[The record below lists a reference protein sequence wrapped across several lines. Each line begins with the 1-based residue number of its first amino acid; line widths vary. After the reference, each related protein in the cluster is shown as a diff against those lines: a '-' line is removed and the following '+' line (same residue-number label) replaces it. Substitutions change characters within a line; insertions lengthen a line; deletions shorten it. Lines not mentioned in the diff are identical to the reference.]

1 MNFPILSS
9 LILLPIIGSLF
20 LLFSKDKN
28 SNTGK
33 YVALFTSFVNFLIS
47 IYLWYQFDP
56 TTSDFQFVEDREWL
70 KGFINYKVGID
81 GISILF
87 IVLTSLITPL
97 CIISV
102 NNTIKD
108 RLRDFLIAIL
118 VMESLMIGVFC
129 SLDLVI
135 FYLFFEA
142 GLIPM
147 FLIIGIWGGTRR
159 VYSAFKFFLYTL
171 LGSVL
176 MLIAIISIYWIS
188 GTTDITQLYELGIDT
203 KYQNLL
209 WLAFFSSFAVKTP
222 MWPVHTW
229 LPDAH
234 VEAPTAG
241 SVLLAAILLKMAG
254 YGFIRFSL
262 GLFPVASD
270 LFTPLVYALSLIA
283 IVYTSLVALM
293 QEDMKKL
300 IAYSSVAHM
309 GFVTLGIFTITQQ
322 GIEGSIVQMISHG
335 LVSAAL
341 FLCVGVVYDRM
352 HSRLIATY
360 GGLVSVMPKYSIL
373 FMLFTLAALGL
384 PGTSGFIGE
393 FLILM
398 GAFKDNF
405 LVAVIASLGVIFGA
419 AYMLW
424 LYRRV
429 VFGEVKNK
437 ELLKMPDLDKSE
449 KFIFIFL
456 ILLGVTTF
464 CTYFIVKNKCLF
476 IKNIDPKDIIFK
488 KPNNIAI
495 LNAPCGNVII
505 ELYPNIS
512 PNAVQRFV
520 TLIRSNAYENI
531 AFHRV
536 IENKLIQAGDLE
548 FGKKGNLDYG
558 KIGTG
563 KSGLGT
569 IKSEID
575 NNFNYTKGSV
585 GLARTFKNDT
595 EDSQFFIILQDEP
608 LFEGEYT
615 PVGKV
620 IYGLEVLK
628 KIKYGRRSEYIL
640 RPDFIN
646 WFKMLN

>member
-9 LILLPIIGSLF
+9 LILLPVIGALFLFFTKDRGGNNLTAKYVSLF
-20 LLFSKDKN
+20 
-28 SNTGK
+28 T
-33 YVALFTSFVNFLIS
+33 TIVNFLIS
-47 IYLWYQFDP
+47 IYLWVLFDQS
-56 TTSDFQFVEDREWL
+56 TSSFQFIEDREWIN
-70 KGFINYKVGID
+70 GFINYKVGVD

-87 IVLTSLITPL
+87 IILTTFITPL

-102 NNTIKD
+102 NNTVKI

-118 VMESLMIGVFC
+118 IMESFMIGVFC
-129 SLDLVI
+129 ALDLVV

-147 FLIIGIWGGTRR
+147 FLIIGIWGGPKR

-176 MLIAIISIYWIS
+176 MLVAIISIYWIS
-188 GTTDITQLYELGIDT
+188 GTTDVIKLYELGIDS

-262 GLFPVASD
+262 GLFPIASEI
-270 LFTPLVYALSLIA
+270 FTPLIYALSVIA
-283 IVYTSLVALM
+283 IVFTSLIALM

-309 GFVTLGIFTITQQ
+309 GFVTLGIFTIQQQ
-322 GIEGSIVQMISHG
+322 GIEGSIIQMISHG

-352 HSRLIATY
+352 HSRLISSY
-360 GGLVSVMPKYSIL
+360 GGIVAIIPKYSVL

-398 GAFKDNF
+398 GVFKDNF
-405 LVAVIASLGVIFGA
+405 LVAVIASLGVILGA

-424 LYRRV
+424 LYKRV
-429 VFGEVKNK
+429 VFGKLVNK
-437 ELLKMPDLDKSE
+437 DLTKMVDLNKSE
-449 KFIFIFL
+449 
-456 ILLGVTTF
+456 
-464 CTYFIVKNKCLF
+464 YFILTCLAIPTLF
-476 IKNIDPKDIIFK
+476 FGFYPDPLINTIEVSVNDLI
-488 KPNNIAI
+488 NMY
-495 LNAPCGNVII
+495 NAN
-505 ELYPNIS
+505 LIS
-512 PNAVQRFV
+512 
-520 TLIRSNAYENI
+520 
-531 AFHRV
+531 
-536 IENKLIQAGDLE
+536 K
-548 FGKKGNLDYG
+548 
-558 KIGTG
+558 
-563 KSGLGT
+563 
-569 IKSEID
+569 
-575 NNFNYTKGSV
+575 
-585 GLARTFKNDT
+585 
-595 EDSQFFIILQDEP
+595 
-608 LFEGEYT
+608 
-615 PVGKV
+615 
-620 IYGLEVLK
+620 
-628 KIKYGRRSEYIL
+628 
-640 RPDFIN
+640 
-646 WFKMLN
+646 

>member
-1 MNFPILSS
+1 MDFPILSS
-9 LILLPIIGSLF
+9 LILLPAIGSIF
-20 LLFSKDKN
+20 LLFSKSDDKQ
-28 SNTGK
+28 TDTIK
-33 YVALFTSFVNFLIS
+33 YVALFTSLVNFLIS
-47 IYLWYQFDP
+47 IYLWISFD
-56 TTSDFQFVEDREWL
+56 SSISNFQFVEERNWL
-70 KGFINYKVGID
+70 AGFVNYKVGID

-87 IVLTSLITPL
+87 IILTTFIIPV

-102 NNTIKD
+102 NNSVKI

-118 VMESLMIGVFC
+118 IMESFMIGVFC
-129 SLDLVI
+129 ALDLVI

-147 FLIIGIWGGTRR
+147 FLIIGIWGGPKR

-176 MLIAIISIYWIS
+176 MLVAIISIYWIN
-188 GTTDITQLYELGIDT
+188 GTTDVVKLYELGIDQ

-262 GLFPVASD
+262 GLFPFASEV
-270 LFTPLVYALSLIA
+270 FTPLIYILSLIA
-283 IVYTSLVALM
+283 IVFTSLIALM

-309 GFVTLGIFTITQQ
+309 GFVTLGIFTLKQQ
-322 GIEGSIVQMISHG
+322 GIEGSIIQMISHG

-352 HSRLIATY
+352 HSRLINSY
-360 GGLVSVMPKYSIL
+360 GGIVSIVPKYSIL

-424 LYRRV
+424 LYKRV
-429 VFGEVKNK
+429 VFGEIINK
-437 ELLKMPDLDKSE
+437 DLLKMPDLDKSE
-449 KFIFIFL
+449 L
-456 ILLGVTTF
+456 
-464 CTYFIVKNKCLF
+464 
-476 IKNIDPKDIIFK
+476 
-488 KPNNIAI
+488 
-495 LNAPCGNVII
+495 
-505 ELYPNIS
+505 
-512 PNAVQRFV
+512 
-520 TLIRSNAYENI
+520 
-531 AFHRV
+531 
-536 IENKLIQAGDLE
+536 
-548 FGKKGNLDYG
+548 
-558 KIGTG
+558 
-563 KSGLGT
+563 
-569 IKSEID
+569 
-575 NNFNYTKGSV
+575 
-585 GLARTFKNDT
+585 
-595 EDSQFFIILQDEP
+595 IILISLALPTLFFGFYPEP
-608 LFEGEYT
+608 LLNT
-615 PVGKV
+615 
-620 IYGLEVLK
+620 IEVSVKDLIEMY
-628 KIKYGRRSEYIL
+628 KINLMTR
-640 RPDFIN
+640 
-646 WFKMLN
+646 

>member
-1 MNFPILSS
+1 MNFPIISA
-9 LILLPIIGSLF
+9 LILLPTIGSLF
-20 LLFSKDKN
+20 LIFSKSNDQNN
-28 SNTGK
+28 STIK
-33 YVALFTSFVNFLIS
+33 YVALFTSIVNFLLS
-47 IYLWYQFDP
+47 IYLWYLFDP
-56 TTSDFQFVEDREWL
+56 TTSAFQFVEDREWL
-70 KGFINYKVGID
+70 IGIVNYKVGVD

-87 IVLTSLITPL
+87 VVLTAFITPL

-102 NNTIKD
+102 NNSVKK

-118 VMESLMIGVFC
+118 IMESFMIGVFC

-147 FLIIGIWGGTRR
+147 FLIIGIWGGPKR

-176 MLIAIISIYWIS
+176 MLVAIISIYWIA
-188 GTTDITQLYELGIDT
+188 GTTDVEKLYQLGIDP

-262 GLFPVASD
+262 GLFPIASD
-270 LFTPLVYALSLIA
+270 LFTPLIYVLSLIA
-283 IVYTSLVALM
+283 IIFTSLIALM

-309 GFVTLGIFTITQQ
+309 GFVTLGIFTIQQQ
-322 GIEGSIVQMISHG
+322 GIEGSIIQMISHG

-352 HSRLIATY
+352 HSRLISTY
-360 GGLVSVMPKYSIL
+360 GGIVSIVPKYSVL

-398 GAFKDNF
+398 GTFKDNF
-405 LVAVIASLGVIFGA
+405 LVAFVASLGVILGA

-424 LYRRV
+424 LYKRV
-429 VFGEVKNK
+429 VFGKLVNDDLNK
-437 ELLKMPDLDKSE
+437 LSDLDKSE
-449 KFIFIFL
+449 
-456 ILLGVTTF
+456 
-464 CTYFIVKNKCLF
+464 YFILISLAIPTLF
-476 IKNIDPKDIIFK
+476 F
-488 KPNNIAI
+488 
-495 LNAPCGNVII
+495 GF
-505 ELYPNIS
+505 YP
-512 PNAVQRFV
+512 
-520 TLIRSNAYENI
+520 
-531 AFHRV
+531 
-536 IENKLIQAGDLE
+536 
-548 FGKKGNLDYG
+548 
-558 KIGTG
+558 
-563 KSGLGT
+563 
-569 IKSEID
+569 
-575 NNFNYTKGSV
+575 
-585 GLARTFKNDT
+585 
-595 EDSQFFIILQDEP
+595 EP
-608 LFEGEYT
+608 LFNT
-615 PVGKV
+615 
-620 IYGLEVLK
+620 IEV
-628 KIKYGRRSEYIL
+628 S
-640 RPDFIN
+640 IN
-646 WFKMLN
+646 DLIEMYNSNLINK